1 MDKKVSI
8 IGTGNVGS
16 ALGQRIG
23 QMGFADVV
31 LLDIIDDMPQGKAI
45 DMMHSHPIVGSN
57 SKIVGTN
64 GYEETANSDLV
75 VMVARSKPLGAP
87 GGPKVSGGRTR
98 LLRENM
104 EMLKGITEQ
113 VIKYSPDCI
122 IIVVTNPVDAMAWAV
137 RQFSGFSKNRIMG
150 LSGMLDTAR
159 FRAMLAA
166 ELDVSAEDISA
177 CILGEHGG
185 NMVPVTRL
193 TRVGVVPVKEL
204 LSKEKLDEI
213 VERAKNGA
221 GEVVKML
228 KTATPYYAPAMAIAE
243 MAEAVIL
250 DKKRTLPVSAYLEG
264 EYGVNGIFLGTP
276 AVIGAGGV
284 ERVLEIKLTPEE
296 DALMKASAQ
305 AVQELVDALEELLK
319 S

>member
-1 MDKKVSI
+1 
-8 IGTGNVGS
+8 
-16 ALGQRIG
+16 
-23 QMGFADVV
+23 MGFADVV
-31 LLDIIDDMPQGKAI
+31 LLDIIEGMPQGKAI
-45 DMMHSHPIVGSN
+45 DMMHSHPIVGSHA
-57 SKIVGTN
+57 KIVGTN
-64 GYEETANSDLV
+64 GYQETANSDLV
-75 VMVARSKPLGAP
+75 IMVARSQPLGAP

-98 LLRENM
+98 LLRENL
-104 EMLKGITEQ
+104 EMIKGITEQ
-113 VIKYSPDCI
+113 AIQFSPDCV

-177 CILGEHGG
+177 CILGEHGE

-193 TRVGVVPVKEL
+193 TRVGVVPIKEL
-204 LSKEKLDEI
+204 FSKEKLDEI
-213 VERAKNGA
+213 VERTKHGA

-250 DKKRTLPVSAYLEG
+250 DKKRILPVSAYLEG
-264 EYGVNGIFLGTP
+264 EYGINDIFIDVP
-276 AVIGAGGV
+276 AKIGANGV
-284 ERVLEIKLTPEE
+284 EQVYEVKLTPEE
-296 DALMKASAQ
+296 SACVKKS
-305 AVQELVDALEELLK
+305 AHSVQEQVDMMQRD
-319 S
+319 

>member
-1 MDKKVSI
+1 MRKKVSI

-31 LLDIIDDMPQGKAI
+31 LLDIIDGMPQGKAI
-45 DMMHSHPIVGSN
+45 DMMHSHPIVGSHA
-57 SKIVGTN
+57 KIVGTN

-75 VMVARSKPLGAP
+75 VMVARSQPLGTP
-87 GGPKVSGGRTR
+87 GGPKVNGGRSR

-113 VIKYSPDCI
+113 AIKYSPDCV
-122 IIVVTNPVDAMAWAV
+122 IIVVTNPVDAMARAV
-137 RQFSGFSKNRIMG
+137 LHYSGFAKNRIMG

-166 ELDVSAEDISA
+166 ELNVSAEDISA
-177 CILGEHGG
+177 CILGEHGP
-185 NMVPVTRL
+185 NMVPITRL

-204 LSKEKLDEI
+204 LSKEKMDEM
-213 VERAKNGA
+213 VERAKHGA

-243 MAEAVIL
+243 MAQSVIL
-250 DKKRTLPVSAYLEG
+250 DKKRILPVSAYLEG
-264 EYGVNGIFLGTP
+264 EYGISGIFIDVP
-276 AVIGAGGV
+276 AKIGAAGV
-284 ERVLEIKLTPEE
+284 ERIYEVMLTPEE
-296 DALMKASAQ
+296 EAQVKKSAQSVQEQVNLMK
-305 AVQELVDALEELLK
+305 LN
-319 S
+319 

>member
-1 MDKKVSI
+1 MRKKVSI

-23 QMGFADVV
+23 QMGFADIV
-31 LLDIIDDMPQGKAI
+31 LLDIIDGMPQGKAI

-64 GYEETANSDLV
+64 GYEKTANSDLV
-75 VMVARSKPLGAP
+75 VMVARSKPLDSP

-137 RQFSGFSKNRIMG
+137 RQFSGFPKNRIMG

-166 ELDVSAEDISA
+166 ELDVSSEDISA
-177 CILGEHGG
+177 CILGEHGE

-193 TRVGVVPVKEL
+193 TRVGVVPIKEL
-204 LSKEKLDEI
+204 LPKEKLDEI
-213 VERAKNGA
+213 VERAKHGA

-250 DKKRTLPVSAYLEG
+250 DKKRILPVSAYLEG
-264 EYGVNGIFLGTP
+264 EYGIDGIFIDVP
-276 AVIGAGGV
+276 AKIGAGGV
-284 ERVLEIKLTPEE
+284 EQVYEVMLTPEE
-296 DALMKASAQ
+296 SACVQ
-305 AVQELVDALEELLK
+305 KSVQSVQEQVNMMQRD
-319 S
+319 